1 MDLKTIGKWVYLA
14 GLLVAILAALFSF
27 SADWLSIVLAL
38 AGIFVGIFFTDTDD
52 LTNFAIRY
60 LALGAVYASLDAFPA
75 IGEYITSIFGAAF
88 MFLGPVLLT
97 TLFMWFINK
106 TFKKEM

>member
-75 IGEYITSIFGAAF
+75 IGEFITSIFGAAF